1 MQRHPALVVCAPA
14 TTSRRRAAGVLAL
27 MLMLAGSP
35 SGFAQADDV
44 AAWAA
49 RHNAEKIQSADQAEQ
64 ILQEGEAL
72 RQQVEARYL
81 AQQNECY
88 DRFFV
93 SSCLEKAAE
102 QHRGALERIRPLE
115 IEANVWKRR
124 TKVEE
129 RDRNLELQREH
140 DQEEARQRAEQQ
152 RQRQAETAEKMQRK
166 AQEGQAAVEKS
177 RLHEGEADRRAAE
190 HAARLKQREQD
201 EAAKAGERAKNI
213 AEYEQK
219 KRESEARQR
228 EIAADKAEKA
238 RQKAAKQK
246 AAGAAPSAPAAT
258 VPDKP

>member
-1 MQRHPALVVCAPA
+1 MPRHSALVVCAPA
-14 TTSRRRAAGVLAL
+14 ATARRRAAGVLAL

-35 SGFAQADDV
+35 SGFAQTDDV

-49 RHNAEKIQSADQAEQ
+49 RHSAEKIQSADQAEQ
-64 ILQEGEAL
+64 ILREAETL

-81 AQQNECY
+81 AQQNACY

-93 SSCLEKAAE
+93 SPCLEQAAE

-115 IEANVWKRR
+115 IKANVWKRR

-129 RDRNLELQREH
+129 RDRNLELQRDR

-166 AQEGQAAVEKS
+166 AQEGQAAAEKS
-177 RLHEGEADRRAAE
+177 RLHEGDADRRVAE
-190 HAARLKQREQD
+190 HAARLKQQEQD
-201 EAAKAGERAKNI
+201 DAAKAGERARNI

-219 KRESEARQR
+219 RRDSEARQR

-238 RQKAAKQK
+238 RQRAAKQN
-246 AAGAAPSAPAAT
+246 AAGAAPAAPAAT
-258 VPDKP
+258 VPVKP